1 MFLQSK
7 CCNENNTRTYI
18 YIYIHT
24 EIRYIHAFVVIPYSL
39 YMRRKV
45 ITHKSQAHTHT
56 YVYVCYI
63 FAALSRIRIDRKAVS
78 FFLSFSLSLSLSLAP
93 SSTCSVWPC
102 LVNYSICP
110 IYRTDSCNTRYGFAW
125 QQLIDT
131 RRPWPKCTP
140 KPRCGS
146 LSVKDLGDRWKVRR
160 KLLENEWRFQMFQRV
175 GPPVANTSAVSVL

>member
-7 CCNENNTRTYI
+7 CCNENNTHI
-18 YIYIHT
+18 YIYT

-39 YMRRKV
+39 YMRSKV
-45 ITHKSQAHTHT
+45 ITKKKSGTHT

-78 FFLSFSLSLSLSLAP
+78 FFLSLSLSFSLSLSP

-110 IYRTDSCNTRYGFAW
+110 IYQTDSCNTCYGFAW